1 MSSTR
6 IISLVPSLT
15 ELLFDLGLG
24 SNLVGRTRF
33 CIHPEEEIVHVPII
47 GGTKNPDIDKI
58 RVLSPDFVIAN
69 KEENR
74 KEDIEQI
81 ESFTKV
87 MVTDISTINKALYW
101 IQKIGSTLEV
111 RDRTITL
118 IDRVNNELL
127 NTPAYR
133 PIPTAYF
140 IWREPWMTIGKDTY
154 IHDVMEQFG
163 FRNVYKNTERYP
175 EIAIGDLKSRNP
187 ELVLLSSEPFP
198 FREKHIGELHT
209 HLPETDIQLIDGEWF
224 SWYGSRMLPSFKNLK
239 SFRNQ
244 LG

>member
-1 MSSTR
+1 MPVLEYIRT
-6 IISLVPSLT
+6 ISKEDPYKLV
-15 ELLFDLGLG
+15 FVCLGNICRSPTAEG
-24 SNLVGRTRF
+24 VF
-33 CIHPEEEIVHVPII
+33 IHKVRQRGLESFFYIDSAGTAAYHVPII

-154 IHDVMEQFG
+154 IHDHRKSPGIYSPIDQREVLHRLQSAQHQIVNKLQTVSFCYG
-163 FRNVYKNTERYP
+163 INFVKRSHNTF
-175 EIAIGDLKSRNP
+175 N
-187 ELVLLSSEPFP
+187 
-198 FREKHIGELHT
+198 
-209 HLPETDIQLIDGEWF
+209 
-224 SWYGSRMLPSFKNLK
+224 
-239 SFRNQ
+239 
-244 LG
+244 

>member
-1 MSSTR
+1 MPSTR
-6 IISLVPSLT
+6 IVSLVPSLT

-33 CIHPEEEIVHVPII
+33 CIHPKEEIVRVPII
-47 GGTKNPDIDKI
+47 GGAKNPDIDKI

-81 ESFTKV
+81 ESFSKV
-87 MVTDISTINKALYW
+87 IVSDISTIDEALYW

-111 RDRTITL
+111 RDRTRIL
-118 IDRVNNELL
+118 IDQVKDELL
-127 NTPAYR
+127 NTPGYR
-133 PIPTAYF
+133 SIPMAYF
-140 IWREPWMTIGKDTY
+140 IWKEPWMTIGKDTY
-154 IHDVMEQFG
+154 IHNVMEHFG
-163 FRNVYKNTERYP
+163 FLNVYKNTERYP
-175 EIAIGDLKSRNP
+175 EVTIEDVKSRNP

-198 FREKHIGELHT
+198 FREKHIKELQT

-224 SWYGSRMLPSFKNLK
+224 SWYGSRMLPSFQNLK
-239 SFRNQ
+239 IFRNQ